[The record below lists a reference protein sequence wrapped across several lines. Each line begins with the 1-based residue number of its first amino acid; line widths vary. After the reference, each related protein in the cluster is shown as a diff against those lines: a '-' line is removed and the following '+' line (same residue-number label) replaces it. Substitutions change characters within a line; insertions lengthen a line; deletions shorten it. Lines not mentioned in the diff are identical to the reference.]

1 MHVPNGVSCML
12 LRPNLPA
19 ARQKITVSSSKA
31 HGTGLKHHV
40 CRLPPDTAFLRTLL
54 TKQLGPADKVTS
66 ICTGDNGLR
75 SATPGTQA
83 LCTACHGNIISLLQS
98 CVIATSGLLTIFS
111 IRAIPQK
118 KARASFQLLPE
129 GSGMPVSR
137 SKKFSS
143 HLDMNCRVCC
153 DSYYRTSTC
162 KIHTRKNSFGSTMQL
177 LTLEIFQ
184 IYQLL
189 QEEVSLSSIF
199 TLNPHI

>member
-1 MHVPNGVSCML
+1 M
-12 LRPNLPA
+12 
-19 ARQKITVSSSKA
+19 
-31 HGTGLKHHV
+31 
-40 CRLPPDTAFLRTLL
+40 
-54 TKQLGPADKVTS
+54 TS

-98 CVIATSGLLTIFS
+98 CVIATSGLRTIFS

-143 HLDMNCRVCC
+143 HLDMTCRVCC
-153 DSYYRTSTC
+153 DNYYRTSTC

-199 TLNPHI
+199 TLNPHM